1 MEPDPSPAFTRL
13 QRHNVK
19 RSIDP
24 IDKGRMDFL
33 LRKFRNK
40 GRGARFGRGGGSERG
55 RARLR
60 YQEQKESEYPD
71 QLAREV
77 LDEHIQ
83 HLQQRQPTQQSNKQT
98 SPIASVHSTLL
109 SIRNMP
115 C

>member
-13 QRHNVK
+13 QRHNIK

-55 RARLR
+55 RARFRYQEHFR

-83 HLQQRQPTQQSNKQT
+83 HLQQ
-98 SPIASVHSTLL
+98 
-109 SIRNMP
+109 
-115 C
+115 